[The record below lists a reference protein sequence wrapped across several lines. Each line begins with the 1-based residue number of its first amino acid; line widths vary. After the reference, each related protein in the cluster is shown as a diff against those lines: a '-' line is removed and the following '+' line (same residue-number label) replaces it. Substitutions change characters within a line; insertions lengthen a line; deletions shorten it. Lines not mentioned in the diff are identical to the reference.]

1 MLLVASESRGCFTSS
16 ALAPRERGQE
26 QERLGRMGLLIHDTM
41 QGIDTRGM
49 GGMAWAQLGGDDD
62 MLHNGH
68 CSSSLRGSSLT
79 LAYGLLS
86 N

>member
-1 MLLVASESRGCFTSS
+1 
-16 ALAPRERGQE
+16 
-26 QERLGRMGLLIHDTM
+26 MGLLILDTM